1 MKKLILS
8 AAMLLAAASTVTA
21 GGEGRTICVIRQR
34 PLAISPPPPSVVY
47 PVLPVVRTASV
58 PRTGYYGYAPGYG
71 YTGYYNRVPVVY
83 GHVNPRLHYVDPC
96 KPNGYVGGI
105 QNLPTNYVNIP
116 PAFTRVQSYPSH
128 RPAPVHAAPVAR
140 PAPRAAK

>member
-1 MKKLILS
+1 MNKLILS
-8 AAMLLAAASTVTA
+8 AAVLLAAASTVTA

-47 PVLPVVRTASV
+47 PVLRTESV
-58 PRTGYYGYAPGYG
+58 PRTGYYGYVPGYG

-83 GHVNPRLHYVDPC
+83 GYANPRLHYVDPC
-96 KPNGYVGGI
+96 KPNGYPGGI

-116 PAFTRVQSYPSH
+116 PVFTRVPSYPAH
-128 RPAPVHAAPVAR
+128 RPAPVHAVPGAR
-140 PAPRAAK
+140 PAP